1 MIFQGSSVI
10 RKQGVESKPSERVQT
25 SKKFVFQ
32 NSDSKTI
39 NQTKIKPWIKLGGS
53 RGKQTGKNQNQFL
66 QANDR
71 LNQIKLIASGG
82 LSSSFYDQL
91 LYYTRQKNQLNSLGE
106 NEKSRTNELDLYLT
120 RESSDALKKNKDKE
134 EKTKLFQD
142 KKEINNQSVPMHS
155 LTKLHCDPS
164 RNCANNQATHS
175 ARLLSWL
182 AVSNVK
188 NTLLILF
195 TYMACHNQLSDVE

>member
-1 MIFQGSSVI
+1 MI
-10 RKQGVESKPSERVQT
+10 RKQGTESNPNKNVFT
-25 SKKFVFQ
+25 TKNNVFQ
-32 NSDSKTI
+32 KSDSKTV
-39 NQTKIKPWIKLGGS
+39 NQTKINPWIKLGS
-53 RGKQTGKNQNQFL
+53 SDKKEIVENKNHSPSTR
-66 QANDR
+66 DR
-71 LNQIKLIASGG
+71 LNQIKLIATGG

-106 NEKSRTNELDLYLT
+106 NEKSRTNEIYLT

-134 EKTKLFQD
+134 EKATLYQD

-195 TYMACHNQLSDVE
+195 TYIACHNQLSNVE

>member
-10 RKQGVESKPSERVQT
+10 RKQGVESKPSERVQI
-25 SKKFVFQ
+25 SKKFAFQ
-32 NSDSKTI
+32 NTDSKTI

-53 RGKQTGKNQNQFL
+53 RGKQTGKNHNQFL

-106 NEKSRTNELDLYLT
+106 NE
-120 RESSDALKKNKDKE
+120 AL
-134 EKTKLFQD
+134 
-142 KKEINNQSVPMHS
+142 S
-155 LTKLHCDPS
+155 LT
-164 RNCANNQATHS
+164 
-175 ARLLSWL
+175 
-182 AVSNVK
+182 
-188 NTLLILF
+188 
-195 TYMACHNQLSDVE
+195 

>member
-10 RKQGVESKPSERVQT
+10 RKQGVESKPSERVQI
-25 SKKFVFQ
+25 SKKFAFQ
-32 NSDSKTI
+32 NTDSKTI

-53 RGKQTGKNQNQFL
+53 RGKQTGKNHNQFL

-91 LYYTRQKNQLNSLGE
+91 LYYTRQKNQLHSLGE

-175 ARLLSWL
+175 ARLLSCL
-182 AVSNVK
+182 NVSNVK
-188 NTLLILF
+188 NILLILF
-195 TYMACHNQLSDVE
+195 TNVALYSYLSDIE

>member
-1 MIFQGSSVI
+1 M
-10 RKQGVESKPSERVQT
+10 ESKPSEGVQT

-32 NSDSKTI
+32 NSDSKII

-106 NEKSRTNELDLYLT
+106 NEKSRTNELYLT

-175 ARLLSWL
+175 VRLLSCL
-182 AVSNVK
+182 NVSNVK
-188 NTLLILF
+188 NILLILF
-195 TYMACHNQLSDVE
+195 TSIVFYNYLSDIE

>member
-1 MIFQGSSVI
+1 M
-10 RKQGVESKPSERVQT
+10 ESKPSEGVQT

-32 NSDSKTI
+32 NSDRNII

-53 RGKQTGKNQNQFL
+53 RGKQTGKNHNQFL

-134 EKTKLFQD
+134 EKTTLYQD

-155 LTKLHCDPS
+155 LTKLHCDPR
-164 RNCANNQATHS
+164 RNCAKNQAAPTSCVFNSLSLSKRSNKILHS
-175 ARLLSWL
+175 IIFFAFY
-182 AVSNVK
+182 NYFFDIK
-188 NTLLILF
+188 
-195 TYMACHNQLSDVE
+195 